1 MRNKILILLS
11 ILLVSSMLL
20 TACQTAA
27 EEPAAEEPVAEETAA
42 EEPVAEELEVEEP
55 EVEEEPAA
63 DEPIKIGVS
72 IMELSAYTWYLGVI
86 DGCEQYVADHPEANF
101 VFQFED
107 SRSDVQTM
115 LNNIDNLVTAGA
127 EGIILFP
134 ADPNSA
140 IPTMKQ
146 YVAEGIPFVIGDYE
160 QQPESDD
167 DIVWETYVGHDMKA
181 LGVKAGEIAVEYLQT
196 LDKDDPVALFVSRP
210 TSGQVSQDRV
220 DGFSETI
227 LAAFPNA
234 KIIVEGDVGA
244 GSPDSA
250 QSLVENILQREPVI
264 DVVSGHNDAAVRGAY
279 LAAVAANRTEI
290 KFIGIAGAVE
300 VLTYIA
306 EGNEAWLGE
315 VLQDPVVLGYQA
327 TDAMY
332 RALILGEELPLKYEL
347 PQPEIITPDNIDD
360 YDWEN
365 WSWL

>member
-1 MRNKILILLS
+1 MSNKLLYLLS
-11 ILLVSSMLL
+11 IILVASMLL
-20 TACQTAA
+20 AGCAPVEEAPAA
-27 EEPAAEEPVAEETAA
+27 EEPAAEEPAV
-42 EEPVAEELEVEEP
+42 EEPVAEE
-55 EVEEEPAA
+55 PAA
-63 DEPIKIGVS
+63 EAPIKIGVS

-86 DGCEQYVADHPEANF
+86 DGCKQYVIDHPEANF
-101 VFQFED
+101 EFQFED

-115 LNNIDNLVTAGA
+115 LNNIENLITAGA
-127 EGIILFP
+127 KGVILFP

-140 IPTMKQ
+140 IPLMKQ
-146 YVAEGIPFVIGDYE
+146 YVADGIPFVIGDYE
-160 QQPESDD
+160 QQPASEE

-181 LGVKAGEIAVEYLQT
+181 LGRVAGQIAVDYLKT
-196 LDKDDPVALFVSRP
+196 LGKDDPVALFVSRP

-220 DGFSETI
+220 DGFSEAV
-227 LAAFPNA
+227 LAEFPNA
-234 KIIVEGDVGA
+234 RIIVEGDVGA

-250 QSLVENILQREPVI
+250 QSLVENVLQREPVI
-264 DVVSGHNDAAVRGAY
+264 DVVSGHNDAEVRGAH

-306 EGNEAWLGE
+306 EGNPAWIGE

-332 RALILGEELPLKYEL
+332 RSLILGEEIPLKYEL
-347 PQPEIITPDNIDD
+347 PQPEAITPENIDE
-360 YDWEN
+360 YDWET